1 MMHITHKAY
10 VYEERRVRKMLPL
23 SDTGLTILWVVLLG
37 VFLVLEAATT
47 QLVSIW
53 FAVGALAALLAH
65 LFGLNEIWQ
74 MALFVLV
81 SGVCLAATRPF
92 VKKLTATKL
101 QKTNAD
107 RCIGADAVVTEEINN
122 LKAQGQVKVLGNV
135 WTARAADDAVIPEGT
150 VVTVEKMDGVK
161 LIVRKKDQTK

>member
-23 SDTGLTILWVVLLG
+23 SNTGLTILWVVLLG

-53 FAVGALAALLAH
+53 FAVGALAA
-65 LFGLNEIWQ
+65 
-74 MALFVLV
+74 VLV

-135 WTARAADDAVIPEGT
+135 WTARAAEDAVIPEGT

-161 LIVRKKDQTK
+161 LIVRKKDETK